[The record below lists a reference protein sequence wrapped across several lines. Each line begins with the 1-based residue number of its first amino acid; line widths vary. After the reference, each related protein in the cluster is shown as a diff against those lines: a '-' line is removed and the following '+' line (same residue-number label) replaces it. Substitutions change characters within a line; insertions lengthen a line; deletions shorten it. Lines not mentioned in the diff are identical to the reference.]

1 MNKMYEVVVNGKTK
15 TYEDGTTLKKIADD
29 FKSDYKHEILGVKV
43 NEDFTD
49 LTSTINKDCNVEF
62 FTVADEYGNKV
73 YSRSGRFILLLAI
86 QKAFGKKVN
95 VKIKYSFDY
104 VVYFTV
110 EGIDVN
116 DETEKII
123 NKEFQKIVDADF
135 LFTHLTV
142 SRLEAMN
149 YFHKKKMYDKEKLLK
164 YISNTYINLYRID
177 DLYDYFYGK
186 MAYSTKQINM
196 FKIKKTID
204 GFVLMFPSIYNPNE
218 LPKFKNNIKMY
229 DKYTTA
235 INFGRSIKIS
245 NVSDLN
251 LKVSKAEVTDVI
263 LMCEAHYNNQLLKIA
278 DDIVEKNK
286 KIILLAG
293 PSSSGKTT
301 TAKKLSI
308 YLKSKGY
315 NTISISVDDYF
326 TDLKVRAKD
335 ENGKHDFESI
345 NAIDTKLFNENLN
358 KLIKGES
365 VNPPKYDFVEGKRY
379 FDKHTI
385 KLEKNDIIVVEGLH
399 AINDLLTK
407 NIDKRYKYKIS
418 LNPLASINIDDHNHI
433 NSVDIRKLRRIIRD
447 SKTRGMNARK
457 TLELWKDIQKGE
469 IENIYPYQFD
479 IDALIDS
486 GLVYEIGV
494 LKTYVEPLLYS
505 VDSNASEYPEAMR
518 LINLLRNFLPITS
531 DDVPI
536 DSVLREFIGGSCF
549 NKEE

>member
-1 MNKMYEVVVNGKTK
+1 MKKLFEVTVNGKTK
-15 TYEDGTTLKKIADD
+15 SFEEGTTYQEIASYYQ
-29 FKSDYKHEILGVKV
+29 KDYEYEILGVKV
-43 NEDFTD
+43 NEDFVD
-49 LTSTINKDCNVEF
+49 LGSTLSKDSNVEF
-62 FTVADEYGNKV
+62 FTIADEYGNKV
-73 YSRSGRFILLLAI
+73 YSRSGRFILLLAA
-86 QKAFGKKVN
+86 QKAFGKKVR

-104 VVYFTV
+104 VVYFTID
-110 EGIDVN
+110 GIDVN
-116 DETEKII
+116 DETEKLI
-123 NKEFQKIVDADF
+123 NKEFQKIVDSDF

-149 YFHKKKMYDKEKLLK
+149 YFHKRKMYDKEKLLK

-177 DLYDYFYGK
+177 YLYDYFYGK

-196 FKIKKTID
+196 FKIKKAVD
-204 GFVLMFPSIYNPNE
+204 GFVLMFPSVFIPNE
-218 LPKFKNNIKMY
+218 LPKFKNNFKMY
-229 DKYTTA
+229 DKYKIA
-235 INFGRSIKIS
+235 IDFGRSINIS

-251 LKVSKAEVTDVI
+251 LKVSNAEVRDIV
-263 LMCEAHYNNQLLKIA
+263 LMCEAHYDNQLLKIA
-278 DDIVEKNK
+278 DDIVDKNK

-326 TDLKVRAKD
+326 TDLKLRPKD

-345 NAIDTKLFNENLN
+345 NAVDVNLFNENLN
-358 KLIKGES
+358 QLLKGES
-365 VNPPKYDFVEGKRY
+365 VNLPQYDFVEGKR
-379 FDKHTI
+379 FFNKRTT
-385 KLEKNDIIVVEGLH
+385 KLGKNDIIVVEGLH

-407 NIDKRYKYKIS
+407 NIEKRYKYKVF

-447 SKTRGMNARK
+447 SKTRGMSARK

-469 IENIYPYQFD
+469 INNIYPYQFD
-479 IDALIDS
+479 VDALVDS

-505 VDSNASEYPEAMR
+505 VDSSALEYPEAIR

-531 DDVPI
+531 DDVPM

-549 NKEE
+549 K

>member
-1 MNKMYEVVVNGKTK
+1 MKKLFEVTVNGKTK
-15 TYEDGTTLKKIADD
+15 SFEEGTTYQEIASYYQ
-29 FKSDYKHEILGVKV
+29 KDYEYEILGVKV
-43 NEDFTD
+43 NEDFVD
-49 LTSTINKDCNVEF
+49 LGSTLSKDSNVEF
-62 FTVADEYGNKV
+62 FTIADEYGNKV
-73 YSRSGRFILLLAI
+73 YSRSGRFILLLAA
-86 QKAFGKKVN
+86 QKAFGKKVR

-104 VVYFTV
+104 VVYFTID
-110 EGIDVN
+110 GIDVN
-116 DETEKII
+116 DETEKLI
-123 NKEFQKIVDADF
+123 NKEFQKIVDSDF

-149 YFHKKKMYDKEKLLK
+149 YFHKRKMYDKEKLLK

-177 DLYDYFYGK
+177 YLYDYFYGK

-196 FKIKKTID
+196 FKIKKAVD
-204 GFVLMFPSIYNPNE
+204 GFVLMFPSVFIPNE
-218 LPKFKNNIKMY
+218 LPKFKNNFKMY
-229 DKYTTA
+229 DKYKIA
-235 INFGRSIKIS
+235 IDFGRSINIS

-251 LKVSKAEVTDVI
+251 LKVSNAEVRDII
-263 LMCEAHYNNQLLKIA
+263 LMCEAHYDNQLLKIA
-278 DDIVEKNK
+278 DDIVDKNK

-326 TDLKVRAKD
+326 TDLKLRPKD

-345 NAIDTKLFNENLN
+345 NAVDVNLFNENLN
-358 KLIKGES
+358 QLLKGES
-365 VNPPKYDFVEGKRY
+365 VNLPQYDFVEGKRF
-379 FDKHTI
+379 FDKRTT
-385 KLEKNDIIVVEGLH
+385 KLGKNDIIVVEGLH

-407 NIDKRYKYKIS
+407 NIEKRYKYKIF
-418 LNPLASINIDDHNHI
+418 LIFFASINIDDHNHI

-447 SKTRGMNARK
+447 SKTRGMSARK

-469 IENIYPYQFD
+469 INNIYPYQFD
-479 IDALIDS
+479 VDALVDS

-505 VDSNASEYPEAMR
+505 VDSSALEYPEAIR

-531 DDVPI
+531 DDVPM

-549 NKEE
+549 K